1 MRKHTGTFLVI
12 AAILLTV
19 LASGCSGREVFKC
32 SSDNVL
38 GLESV
43 RISGKQIT
51 LYFDSK
57 EVDRGDKV
65 PHGAMKKIFDQGN
78 NKDYSVT
85 FFMSGKENIY
95 YSVKDIEVNN
105 KDKTVRIEAK
115 DVQMSKVTGLR
126 IRDGLESYMV
136 DFKYGSL
143 QADLVTVEGNGMYTI
158 SMFKYTQFYD
168 PKEQTWSEPEVKTSV
183 GELWT

>member
-51 LYFDSK
+51 LYFDSE

-78 NKDYSVT
+78 NKDYSV
-85 FFMSGKENIY
+85 
-95 YSVKDIEVNN
+95 KDIEVNN
-105 KDKTVRIEAK
+105 KDKTIMIEAK

-168 PKEQTWSEPEVKTSV
+168 PKEQTWSEPEVETSV